1 MKNYKT
7 FWKSIFLAS
16 AILAFN
22 ACSDD
27 DDNGGGGSTPSGTY
41 VKAKV
46 DGTTYETFRIQG
58 VSAATAISTG
68 SGDSRLIMIGGSIDQ
83 SGTKAWSVNLLGINA
98 TGEYPLNADSNST
111 VAYVEN
117 GTGVSYD
124 NSNCTGTDGTV
135 KITKL
140 TDTEVEG
147 TFSLVGKNDEDCSM
161 AKTITQGSFRGVFM
175 N

>member
-1 MKNYKT
+1 M
-7 FWKSIFLAS
+7 FLAT

-27 DDNGGGGSTPSGTY
+27 DDNGGGGGTPSGTY

-46 DGTTYETFRIQG
+46 DGTTYETYKIQG
-58 VSAATAISTG
+58 VSAATAISPGTG
-68 SGDSRLIMIGGSIDQ
+68 DGRLIMIGGPIDQ
-83 SGTKAWSVNLLGINA
+83 SGTKAWAVNLLGINA

-111 VAYVEN
+111 VAYVET

-124 NSNCTGTDGTV
+124 NSNCDGTDGTV
-135 KITKL
+135 KITKI

-161 AKTITQGSFRGVFM
+161 SKTITSGSFRGVFQ